1 MLNIREL
8 AIIGATLALAACAAQ
23 KPSAPPPPP
32 SAPVTAPNATAPVVP
47 VITPV
52 TSDTAAATV
61 PATRIVYFDF
71 DSSEIR
77 PEFTA
82 VLAEHARALTRN
94 ASVRVRLEGHTDE
107 RGSREYNIGLSERRA
122 QSVRRALLL
131 QGVGENQL
139 ATVAFGEERP
149 AVAGSTEAAWAK
161 NRRVEL
167 VYVN

>member
-8 AIIGATLALAACAAQ
+8 AIIGTALALGACAAKQ
-23 KPSAPPPPP
+23 AVAPPP
-32 SAPVTAPNATAPVVP
+32 SAPVTTPNATAPVVP

-52 TSDTAAATV
+52 AAEPAAAAV
-61 PATRIVYFDF
+61 PTTRIIYFDF
-71 DSSEIR
+71 DKSEIR
-77 PEFTA
+77 PEFNA
-82 VLAEHARALTRN
+82 VITEHARALTRN

-131 QGVGENQL
+131 QGVAENQL
-139 ATVAFGEERP
+139 TTVAFGEERP
-149 AVAGSTEAAWAK
+149 AVAGSDEAAWSK